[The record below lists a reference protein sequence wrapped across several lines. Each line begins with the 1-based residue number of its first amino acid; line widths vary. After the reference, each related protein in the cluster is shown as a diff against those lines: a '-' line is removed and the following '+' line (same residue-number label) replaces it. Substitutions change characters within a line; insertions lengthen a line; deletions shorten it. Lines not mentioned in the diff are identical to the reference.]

1 MKTLG
6 IVSEYN
12 PFHNGHKY
20 HIQAARDEFG
30 ADGIVSIMSGSF
42 VQRGEAAIFDKW
54 SRAEMALQ
62 NGADLVIELPFVY
75 SCQPAEIFSFGA
87 INVLNNLG
95 IIDGIC
101 FGSELGSSDA
111 LVEVAKLLLHEPA
124 YFSQLVKLYLSKGN
138 TYPKSISLALGDYY
152 KGNEAITDDIWEN
165 PNNILGIE
173 YIKSIILLNSPMIP
187 YTIKR
192 IANQHNDVV
201 ITQPIAS
208 ATAIRQELKT
218 FGMSEKLQTALPQ
231 ASNDIIKANI
241 AAGKGPIL
249 LEGYSDMLLY
259 RLRTMTAAQISEYI
273 SISEG
278 LEHRIKK
285 AAAKSSCIEE
295 LIEAIKTKRYTRA
308 FIQRLLCHMLIDLK
322 WTESKAFKQVGTPSY
337 CRVLGYNDRGKQLLK
352 KIKDNSQYPV
362 INKVASFKSEDPT
375 LNKIFEYDLRSTD
388 IYNLAYV
395 NKDFKKAGEDFIK
408 SPVFV

>member
-6 IVSEYN
+6 IISEYN

-20 HIQAARDEFG
+20 HIQAAREEFG
-30 ADGIVSIMSGSF
+30 ADCIVSIMSGSF

-54 SRAEMALQ
+54 SRGEMALR
-62 NGADLVIELPFVY
+62 GGVDLVIELPFVY

-87 INVLNNLG
+87 INTLNNLG

-111 LVEVAKLLLHEPA
+111 LTEIARLLLNEPA
-124 YFSQLVKLYLSKGN
+124 EFSQLVKNYLSNGN

-152 KGNEAITDDIWEN
+152 SDNEAIDASIWEN

-173 YIKSIILLNSPMIP
+173 YIKSIMLLKSPIIP

-192 IANQHNDVV
+192 IANQHNDIT

-208 ATAIRQELKT
+208 ATAIRQELKD
-218 FGMSEKLQTALPQ
+218 FGMSQKLQTAIPQ
-231 ASNDIIKANI
+231 ASYDILKANI
-241 AAGKGPIL
+241 IAGKGPIF

-259 RLRTMTAAQISEYI
+259 RLRTMTALQISEYI
-273 SISEG
+273 SINEG

-285 AAAKSSCIEE
+285 AADRSSCIEE

-308 FIQRLLCHMLIDLK
+308 FIQRLLCHIFIDLK
-322 WTESKAFKQVGTPSY
+322 WTESKAFKQPGTPSY
-337 CRVLGYNDRGKQLLK
+337 CRVLGFNDIGKQLLK
-352 KIKDNSQYPV
+352 RINDNSQYPV
-362 INKVASFKSEDPT
+362 INKVASFKTEDPI
-375 LNKIFEYDLRSTD
+375 LNKVFEYDLRSTD
-388 IYNLAYV
+388 IYNLAYK
-395 NKDFKKAGEDFIK
+395 NKSSKRAGEDYIK
-408 SPVFV
+408 SPIYV

>member
-20 HIQAARDEFG
+20 HIQTARQEFG
-30 ADGIVSIMSGSF
+30 AENIICIMSGSF
-42 VQRGEAAIFDKW
+42 VQRGEPAMFDKW
-54 SRAEMALQ
+54 SRAKMALL

-87 INVLNNLG
+87 INILNNLG

-101 FGSELGSSDA
+101 FGSELGSAVPLTQIAA
-111 LVEVAKLLLHEPA
+111 LLVNEPED
-124 YFSQLVKLYLSKGN
+124 FSLLVKHHLKDGN
-138 TYPKSISLALGDYY
+138 TYPRSISLALGDYY
-152 KGNEAITDDIWEN
+152 QGHEEINAGIWEN

-173 YIKSIILLNSPMIP
+173 YIKSMLLLKSPMVP

-192 IANQHNDVV
+192 FANHYNDTE

-208 ATAIRQELKT
+208 ATAVRQELKAYG
-218 FGMSEKLQTALPQ
+218 FSKRLQTSLPQ
-231 ASNDIIKANI
+231 QSLNIINDNFDKNR
-241 AAGKGPIL
+241 GPIYL
-249 LEGYSDMLLY
+249 DNYSDILLY
-259 RLRTMTAAQISEYI
+259 RLRIMPAEQIKSYI
-273 SISEG
+273 SVSEG

-285 AAAKSSCIEE
+285 AAEKASCISE

-308 FIQRLLCHMLIDLK
+308 FIQRILCHILIDLN
-322 WTESKAFKQVGTPSY
+322 WEDTISFKQPGTPSY
-337 CRVLGYNDRGKQLLK
+337 CRVLGFNDRGKQLLRS
-352 KIKDNSQYPV
+352 IKDNSPYPV
-362 INKVASFKSEDPT
+362 INKVASFDTDEP
-375 LNKIFEYDLRSTD
+375 LLRKIFEHDIKSTN
-388 IYNLAYV
+388 IYNLAYSV
-395 NKDFKKAGEDFIK
+395 STYKKAGEDFMT